1 MNKISFVE
9 DLVMDCLGPIVES
22 LPYNIIIIIG
32 GIVNLSF
39 NTTFNN
45 WVGISTIYIG
55 MYGINR
61 KLRQNWQR

>member
-1 MNKISFVE
+1 
-9 DLVMDCLGPIVES
+9 MDCLGPIVES